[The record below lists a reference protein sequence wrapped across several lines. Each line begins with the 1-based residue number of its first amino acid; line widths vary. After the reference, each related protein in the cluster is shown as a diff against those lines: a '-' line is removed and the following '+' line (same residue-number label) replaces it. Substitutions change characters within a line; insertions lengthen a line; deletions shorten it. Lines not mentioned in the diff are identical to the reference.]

1 MQFLA
6 MQKLAVRERE
16 KKEILKHNNET
27 HLGSHS
33 LPIDQEHKNR

>member
-16 KKEILKHNNET
+16 KKILKHNNET
-27 HLGSHS
+27 HLGSYS